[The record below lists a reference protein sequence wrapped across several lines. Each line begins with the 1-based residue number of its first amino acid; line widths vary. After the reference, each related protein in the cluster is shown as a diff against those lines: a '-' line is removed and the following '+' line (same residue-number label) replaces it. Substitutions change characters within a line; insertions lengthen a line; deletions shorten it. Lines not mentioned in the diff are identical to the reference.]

1 MALTHQNWS
10 SSTPCD
16 NTIFINTSYK
26 LQQNALFHE
35 EWLVTWTLVTTNLR
49 IAKDAIPPNIAPDS
63 FIGDESRHE
72 TLNPIDSWSSKPTC
86 HKNQNLFLLMAIL
99 NAQLQLVLTT
109 GQCMIDNLDQGL
121 LVWFPY
127 SENFGTY
134 QIHNSISQTG
144 LYFSFL
150 FEQLQTQ
157 LGPEDT
163 VLAQMQPKTW

>member
-35 EWLVTWTLVTTNLR
+35 QWLVAWTLVTTKLR
-49 IAKDAIPPNIAPDS
+49 IAKDAIPPNIAPAS
-63 FIGDESRHE
+63 FIGNESLHE
-72 TLNPIDSWSSKPTC
+72 TLNPWLTIFQAYLSWKIKIFFYRWLYSMHNCNWFWT
-86 HKNQNLFLLMAIL
+86 
-99 NAQLQLVLTT
+99 
-109 GQCMIDNLDQGL
+109 IDNLDQGL

-144 LYFSFL
+144 LFFSFL

-163 VLAQMQPKTW
+163 VLSQMQPKTW